1 MTIYHTYDTEDGHQ
15 NYLGNFTCFSKC
27 ILIILLLQFN
37 QPMVFEKV
45 YKFDKKVDFQH
56 FCLFGAPLGH
66 IGQQV
71 LTRCWPKYFFL
82 KDHFKVT
89 RKCIYIVRIS
99 PIFAK
104 LRLETFWGATA
115 ATGPNSLLA
124 SSQNKKHFFEAFSY
138 VQNW

>member
-1 MTIYHTYDTEDGHQ
+1 MIDTYMTIYHTYDTEYGHQ
-15 NYLGNFTCFSKC
+15 NYFGNFTCFSKC

-56 FCLFGAPLGH
+56 FGLFGVPLVAYWSTGVD
-66 IGQQV
+66 QM
-71 LTRCWPKYFFL
+71 LTKLFFL
-82 KDHFKVT
+82 KEHFKVT

-104 LRLETFWGATA
+104 LRLETFWGAA
-115 ATGPNSLLA
+115 AAKGPNSLHYILNA
-124 SSQNKKHFFEAFSY
+124 VSS
-138 VQNW
+138 